1 MKRLKL
7 FFLIA
12 AVTALM
18 ASADDWVL
26 QVWQTDGQVLK
37 IKLEDE
43 PTTSYV
49 DGQLV
54 ITTLTNTVSFP
65 LENVRRYTYAEYP
78 SGLDMQ
84 KVANITFSND
94 GETITFTGLKPN
106 TEVALYN
113 VAGQMLRRVVADG
126 SSRVSMTVSDL
137 IMGVYIVKAD
147 NVTYKITKR

>member
-18 ASADDWVL
+18 ATADDWVL
-26 QVWQTDGQVLK
+26 QVWQTDGQVMK
-37 IKLEDE
+37 IKLDQE
-43 PTTSYV
+43 PTTSYA

-84 KVANITFSND
+84 KAANITFSND
-94 GETITFTGLKPN
+94 GETITFTGLKPH
-106 TEVALYN
+106 TEVTLYN
-113 VAGQMLRRVVADG
+113 VAGQMLRRAVADG
-126 SSRVSMTVSDL
+126 SSRVTVTVSDL
-137 IMGVYIVKAD
+137 TMGVYIVKAD